1 MRHLQD
7 GSLHDRSFSAVVWIG
22 ACLALVILTLP
33 TVVVLIMSLT
43 ASESL
48 RFPPSGLSLRWYVEL
63 LNSDELQE
71 MAVRSLEVALA
82 ATVSAAVL
90 GTAAALA
97 LSRNRSRWARTL
109 DALFMS
115 PLVVPW
121 IAIGL
126 GILLLTSVAG
136 LNLSLGTLVAGHTVV
151 CVPFVL
157 RTTIAAL
164 SQVDP
169 ALLEASKSLGAG
181 AFVGFRRITLP
192 LIAPGIAAGSFLAFI
207 ASFDN
212 VPISLFLAD
221 ARSPVLPIRLW
232 QMIQADLDP
241 RVASVSAVLV
251 VFTLI
256 LMLAM
261 ERLTG
266 LSRQLAR

>member
-1 MRHLQD
+1 VRNLD
-7 GSLHDRSFSAVVWIG
+7 DRSFDATVWIV

-33 TVVVLIMSLT
+33 TVVVLMTSFT

-48 RFPPSGLSLRWYVEL
+48 RFPPSGLSFRWYIEL
-63 LNSDELQE
+63 LDSDDLQA
-71 MAVRSLEVALA
+71 MTLRSLEVAVA
-82 ATVSAAVL
+82 ATASAALL
-90 GTAAALA
+90 GTTAALA

-109 DALFMS
+109 DAMFMS

-136 LNLSLGTLVAGHTVV
+136 MNLSMGTLVAGHTVV

-169 ALLEASKSLGAG
+169 ALMEASKSLGASSL
-181 AFVGFRRITLP
+181 VGFRRITLP

-241 RVASVSAVLV
+241 RVASISAVLV
-251 VFTLI
+251 VFTLL